1 VSAALV
7 LLALAL
13 LLVPGERAVQ
23 ARTRALLVPTAEVG
37 PDRFGAA
44 APLVV
49 SGLLGAAVALGVGG
63 VAGAVAG
70 VVLAVGVRAV
80 LVRLGGDRTAPLDP
94 LAVAGTFDLLAA
106 CLRSGLPVATAAE
119 VVAVSAPPALASVL
133 RQAADL
139 LTLGAEPEAAWA
151 AAAAEPAAEPLARL
165 ARRSARSGA
174 SLAAGVTE
182 LAAEQRGRAEDAA
195 AAAAERAGVLVTGP
209 LGLCFLPAFLC
220 LGVVPVVLGLAG
232 PVLQGGIV
240 G

>member
-1 VSAALV
+1 MSAALL

-13 LLVPGERAVQ
+13 LAVPGERAVQ
-23 ARTRALLVPTAEVG
+23 ARIRAVLVTEVG
-37 PDRFGAA
+37 RAPDRFEAV
-44 APLVV
+44 APLAV

-70 VVLAVGVRAV
+70 VVLAAGVRTA
-80 LVRLGGDRTAPLDP
+80 LVRLGGAKVDKVDP

-106 CLRSGLPVATAAE
+106 CLRSGLPVATAVE
-119 VVAVSAPPALASVL
+119 VVAASAPPTLGSVL

-151 AAAAEPAAEPLARL
+151 AAAAEPATEPLGRL

-182 LAAEQRGRAEDAA
+182 LAAEQRATAEDAA

-232 PVLQGGIV
+232 PVLRGGIV